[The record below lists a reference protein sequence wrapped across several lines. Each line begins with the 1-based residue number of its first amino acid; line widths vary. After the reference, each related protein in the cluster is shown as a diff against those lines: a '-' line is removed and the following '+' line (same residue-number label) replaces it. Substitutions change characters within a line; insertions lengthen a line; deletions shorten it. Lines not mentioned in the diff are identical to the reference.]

1 MKLFVFMKM
10 HPNRCILLDH
20 ISAVPDD
27 PDKLS
32 PRAAHCSEHSSS
44 CSRIFLHRNKVSSS
58 CSTRPACNRLK
69 KIASKVILH
78 HPGSFTGFNSHL
90 GKVLCCSL
98 CSHCV
103 FRRGSRSAL
112 AAASHFCFWFL
123 IRLRKF
129 LSRDSSCSIDP
140 SHNQLRL

>member
-58 CSTRPACNRLK
+58 CSTRPACNQLK
-69 KIASKVILH
+69 KIKSDFASSRR
-78 HPGSFTGFNSHL
+78 SFTGFNSHL

-103 FRRGSRSAL
+103 FRRESYSAL
-112 AAASHFCFWFL
+112 AAVSHFCFWL
-123 IRLRKF
+123 KIRLRKI
-129 LSRDSSCSIDP
+129 LSRGSNCSIDP